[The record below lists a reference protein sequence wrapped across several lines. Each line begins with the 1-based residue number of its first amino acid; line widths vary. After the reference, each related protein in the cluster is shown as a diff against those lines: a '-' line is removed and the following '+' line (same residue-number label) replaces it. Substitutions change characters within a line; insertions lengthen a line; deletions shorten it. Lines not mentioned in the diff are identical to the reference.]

1 MSDVIVAPI
10 TTPVQVTAVQSS
22 DNVRVT
28 VAVAVDTGVEV
39 LFKGPPGRQGDAGPS
54 GAGGGDITGVAAIAL
69 GGQRV
74 VYLANDGLR
83 YASADDLA
91 TINALGVTVGAVS
104 IGGTA
109 TVRTGGALADPSF
122 SFVPGPVYLGL
133 NGLLTQ
139 TLPTANSLVVIGD
152 AINATTLLVRVEKPW
167 ELA

>member
-1 MSDVIVAPI
+1 MSDVTVAPI

-54 GAGGGDITGVAAIAL
+54 GAGGGDVAGVAAVAL
-69 GGQRV
+69 GGQRA
-74 VYLANDGLR
+74 VYLANDGMR
-83 YASADDLA
+83 YASADNLA
-91 TINALGVTVGAVS
+91 MINVLGVTVGAVAQGASVS
-104 IGGTA
+104 I
-109 TVRTGGALADPSF
+109 RTGGSLTDPAF

-139 TLPTANSLVVIGD
+139 TLPTANSLVVVGD
-152 AINATTLLVRVEKPW
+152 ALNATTLLVRVEKPW
-167 ELA
+167 ELV